1 MGVKEE
7 DLDEGAVGSSAEAA
21 QLKWDGVMLTNVLLG
36 GISYSAED
44 DSSSLPLHTAIKGT

>member
-21 QLKWDGVMLTNVLLG
+21 QLKWDGLMLSNVLLW

-44 DSSSLPLHTAIKGT
+44 DSSSFPFHTTIKGT